1 MLKITIQFLLFSFLL
16 SNESLNMNLISNLTF
31 DEELSDIIGF
41 SQDGREIAVVG
52 LESSTVL
59 VDVTNPFIP
68 YEIVRI
74 PGGISS
80 WRDIKYWNRHLYVGT
95 EAITDNGIQIISV
108 DNIDNPILVNV
119 LNDFGPSHNLWID
132 NDGFLY
138 VLGVLIYGFTLYNT
152 QNFLNRLEAGKEN
165 IFMILMYL
173 IINYMQLQSI
183 LAQFIF

>member
-1 MLKITIQFLLFSFLL
+1 
-16 SNESLNMNLISNLTF
+16 MNLISNLTF

-95 EAITDNGIQIISV
+95 EAVTDNGIQIISV

-119 LNDFGPSHNLWID
+119 INDFGPSHNLWID
-132 NDGFLY
+132 SDGFLY
-138 VLGVLIYGFTLYNT
+138 VLGVLQDCDIWIYAL
-152 QNFLNRLEAGKEN
+152 QNPEFPEQVGCWQGEYIHDIDVLNN
-165 IFMILMYL
+165 
-173 IINYMQLQSI
+173 
-183 LAQFIF
+183 